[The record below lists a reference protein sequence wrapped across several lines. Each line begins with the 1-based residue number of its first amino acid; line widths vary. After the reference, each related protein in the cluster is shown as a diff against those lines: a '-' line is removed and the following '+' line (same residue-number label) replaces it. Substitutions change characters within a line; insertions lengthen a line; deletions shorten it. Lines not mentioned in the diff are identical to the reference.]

1 MWYWSLA
8 IPFWQLSIDHF
19 VNVLYTRCALAKTRL
34 RHPSLSFDSLRYPT
48 LTICRRVRMLSQSCD
63 NQTKRSWPYSM
74 SMGLHYN
81 RKWGLPKTVYQ
92 DNWGHGP
99 TLLSSKVTASQIND
113 FIGTSNAWWLNRDLK
128 NNQRFCEVWSQ
139 YVGKNTA
146 YRTRNLNVTSHYPL
160 RSAHDFFNNRV
171 IKYWNQQLQ
180 LRVRN
185 STSINA
191 VKAGLDLFKLSKPD
205 SPNGFWKLSEEI
217 FNRISDKSEHTNYFT
232 SQSRCCHA
240 AKYLF
245 LNISF

>member
-1 MWYWSLA
+1 MRGDL
-8 IPFWQLSIDHF
+8 IETLKIINGF
-19 VNVLYTRCALAKTRL
+19 VKY
-34 RHPSLSFDSLRYPT
+34 
-48 LTICRRVRMLSQSCD
+48 
-63 NQTKRSWPYSM
+63 
-74 SMGLHYN
+74 
-81 RKWGLPKTVYQ
+81 
-92 DNWGHGP
+92 GH
-99 TLLSSKVTASQIND
+99 NM
-113 FIGTSNAWWLNRDLK
+113 F
-128 NNQRFCEVWSQ
+128 
-139 YVGKNTA
+139 GKNTA
-146 YRTRNLNVTSHYPL
+146 HRTRNLNVTCHYPL